1 MQTSLIAS
9 LTGDHMEA
17 AVLLLLFV
25 ILEFGLTI
33 WLLARHKLYLD
44 RVKTLEDKTSAYAGY
59 FYTAPATDGNMHDS
73 PLGVPNNFEEA
84 SQILDKATPEQLEMA
99 RKLMDTPA
107 FTELMHN
114 LTRANDV

>member
-1 MQTSLIAS
+1 MQNSLIAS
-9 LTGDHMEA
+9 LTGDLMEA
-17 AVLLLLFV
+17 AILLLVFV
-25 ILEFGLTI
+25 ILEVGLTI
-33 WLLARHKLYLD
+33 WLLARHKIYLD

-59 FYTAPATDGNMHDS
+59 FYTAPPTNGMHDS
-73 PLGVPNNFEEA
+73 PLGIPNSFEEA
-84 SQILDKATPEQLEMA
+84 NKILEKATPEELEVA